1 MYAKFDGARKCAVA
15 RLDKQGWCRDAE
27 RCGWSGVAVAHVMT
41 VLGPVGPEALG
52 ATLLH
57 EHLLCDLRPL
67 AQRGSGEPE
76 VVIALA
82 NAFDV
87 NYRPGEHRGNH
98 RLQDR
103 ALATHEAALFKAQG
117 GGAIVEMTTAGIG
130 PDLEGLAE
138 ISRASGV
145 HVVASAG
152 YYTESFQD
160 EATRALPI
168 EVLAETM
175 VAELEEGARG
185 TGIRCGII
193 GEIGCSWPLTPFE
206 ERSLTAGAIAQS
218 QTGAAITVHPGR
230 HPQAPHDIIDILG
243 RAGADISRVVID
255 HMDRTYEDDGEV
267 VALARRGC
275 VVEFDFFGIET
286 SKYWMGV
293 ADLPTDWMRLRCI
306 RRLFEAGLGDRV
318 AVAHDICTRSRLQ
331 SLGGHGYGHLL
342 RNVVP
347 LMRERGFTQSEIDQ
361 LLVGTPRRLLTIG

>member
-1 MYAKFDGARKCAVA
+1 M
-15 RLDKQGWCRDAE
+15 QGP
-27 RCGWSGVAVAHVMT
+27 HVMT
-41 VLGPVGPEALG
+41 VLGPISPEALG

-67 AQRGSGEPE
+67 AQRDSREPDVE
-76 VVIALA
+76 ITLA

-103 ALATHEAALFKAQG
+103 ALAAREAEFFRADG
-117 GGAIVEMTTAGIG
+117 GGAIVEMTTAGIA
-130 PDLEGLAE
+130 PDLQGLAE
-138 ISRASGV
+138 ISRQSGV
-145 HVVASAG
+145 HIVASAG
-152 YYTESFQD
+152 YYTEPFQD
-160 EATRALPI
+160 ETTLALPV
-168 EVLAETM
+168 EALAETII
-175 VAELEEGARG
+175 AEVMQGARG

-206 ERSLTAGAIAQS
+206 QRSLIAGAKAQS
-218 QTGAAITVHPGR
+218 ATGAAITVHPGR
-230 HPQAPHDIIDILG
+230 HPQAPHEILDILAK
-243 RAGADISRVVID
+243 AGADISRVVID
-255 HMDRTYEDDGEV
+255 HMDRTYEGDDGEV

-275 VVEFDFFGIET
+275 VVEYDFFGIET

-318 AVAHDICTRSRLQ
+318 AVAHDICTRSRLK

-347 LMRERGFTQSEIDQ
+347 LMRERGFLQIEIDQ
-361 LLVGTPRRLLTIG
+361 LLVDTPRRLLTMGSAR